1 MTSIEDK
8 LLEQYGGRNSNT
20 LPQTLMFDHV
30 SPATRLLE
38 KRRQMFEVQEALNL
52 QKDEFGRREDS
63 FRRREDSLRRKDLE
77 LQESLIKFNKFLQ
90 ENESKRNRALK
101 KVTEER
107 KQRELKELE
116 IQKLETQL
124 KSKIRE
130 ESILKEELEKNL
142 KYQDYLD
149 NVVQS
154 MSKFFPEI
162 SDILNRYKT
171 LRDANEYLIE
181 KHHQDEKAHS
191 DMQKDFSNYT
201 KSMQNR
207 ILNDSNEIA
216 EMQVGLEHSKVKSNI
231 VQREV
236 DKLNMDA
243 SEKGLELG
251 EILSGV
257 SNILERAEQSFRVRH
272 NKPQIERVHDKMQNM
287 ELMEKYLRTVSKLK
301 EVELFMVSYRD
312 IVTDYEKMQRGDSS
326 GNNASTD
333 DTETA
338 KNIHSNTG
346 SVTETTKK

>member
-1 MTSIEDK
+1 M
-8 LLEQYGGRNSNT
+8 
-20 LPQTLMFDHV
+20 
-30 SPATRLLE
+30 
-38 KRRQMFEVQEALNL
+38 
-52 QKDEFGRREDS
+52 
-63 FRRREDSLRRKDLE
+63 
-77 LQESLIKFNKFLQ
+77 
-90 ENESKRNRALK
+90 
-101 KVTEER
+101 
-107 KQRELKELE
+107 
-116 IQKLETQL
+116 
-124 KSKIRE
+124 
-130 ESILKEELEKNL
+130 KEELEKNL

-251 EILSGV
+251 KFTIEDTSSRKITNSYIPFRCTGEILSGV